1 MLVTKCRKPFEKAA
15 YCDSNSMTFK
25 KDKILKPVKK
35 VNSLARC
42 WGQGEGI
49 NRQSTEDIWSCEILY
64 VTIMGSFTRYHELI
78 ETHQIYPSN
87 TWNEP

>member
-42 WGQGEGI
+42 WG
-49 NRQSTEDIWSCEILY
+49 
-64 VTIMGSFTRYHELI
+64 
-78 ETHQIYPSN
+78 
-87 TWNEP
+87 